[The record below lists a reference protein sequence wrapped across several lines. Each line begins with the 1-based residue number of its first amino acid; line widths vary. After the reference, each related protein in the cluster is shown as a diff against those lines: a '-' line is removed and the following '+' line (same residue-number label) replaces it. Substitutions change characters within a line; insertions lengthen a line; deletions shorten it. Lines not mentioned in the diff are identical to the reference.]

1 MVCSISELIQSNQG
15 KIEEDTIGYIL
26 QQIANALFVLHS
38 NHRLH
43 RDVKSENILISS
55 DGTIKLA
62 NFRCAAQLF
71 IEKNLRNTIIGT
83 PVFMAPEL
91 ALGNDYDEKIDIW
104 SFGIIALHLAEGEI
118 PNAEDSPVNI
128 FLNAANDESPG
139 LSESRRWSE
148 EFKEVVNACLVKDPK
163 LRISSEQLL
172 SKPFLRDLNKES
184 KKNFLR
190 LIFESREEL

>member
-1 MVCSISELIQSNQG
+1 M
-15 KIEEDTIGYIL
+15 
-26 QQIANALFVLHS
+26 
-38 NHRLH
+38 
-43 RDVKSENILISS
+43 
-55 DGTIKLA
+55 
-62 NFRCAAQLF
+62 
-71 IEKNLRNTIIGT
+71 
-83 PVFMAPEL
+83 
-91 ALGNDYDEKIDIW
+91 
-104 SFGIIALHLAEGEI
+104 HLAEGEI